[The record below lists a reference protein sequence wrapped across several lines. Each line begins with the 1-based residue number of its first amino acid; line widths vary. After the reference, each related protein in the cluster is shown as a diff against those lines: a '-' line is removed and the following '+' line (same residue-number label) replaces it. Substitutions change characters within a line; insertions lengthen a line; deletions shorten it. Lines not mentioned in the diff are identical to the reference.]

1 MAGLE
6 LGTLAIVLLHKFW
19 ALFVTSTRLG
29 TLRGL
34 LIWKNE
40 HLLFTLC

>member
-6 LGTLAIVLLHKFW
+6 LDTLAIVLLHKSW
-19 ALFVTSTRLG
+19 ALFVTSTRLSNLG
-29 TLRGL
+29 GL

-40 HLLFTLC
+40 HLLFNLW